1 MNVSPTDD
9 ARELIRFLV
18 SSVGH
23 PVVLDRDD
31 CALLADRVERA
42 MVLEEL
48 LRSRGVADC
57 KGACDRRLSP
67 GHLAAGISSRQTR
80 RCSPRR

>member
-42 MVLEEL
+42 MALEEL
-48 LRSRGVADC
+48 LRSRGTADC
-57 KGACDRRLSP
+57 KG
-67 GHLAAGISSRQTR
+67 LATGV
-80 RCSPRR
+80 